1 MGEGQPALAGGRPS
15 VNASRRLH
23 HHRHTSVKGQD
34 ADLASREDTQIHCS
48 NSKERPLREE
58 RSEDSGS
65 DWGSLPER

>member
-58 RSEDSGS
+58 RSE
-65 DWGSLPER
+65 ERL